1 MNPVDHPMGGG
12 EGRSSGGHP
21 RSRNGIYTKGYK
33 TRSRKKYSDRFIISK
48 RKK

>member
-12 EGRSSGGHP
+12 VGRSSGGHP
-21 RSRNGIYTKGYK
+21 RSRTGIMAKGQK
-33 TRSRKKYSDRFIISK
+33 TRKKKYSDKLIITR